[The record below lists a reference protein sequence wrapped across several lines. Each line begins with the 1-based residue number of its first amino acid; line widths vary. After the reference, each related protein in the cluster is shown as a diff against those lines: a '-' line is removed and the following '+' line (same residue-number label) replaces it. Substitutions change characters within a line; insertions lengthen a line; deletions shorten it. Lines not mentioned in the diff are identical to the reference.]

1 MAKEKLH
8 TFVLHDESINTHGFR
23 MLTSGADL
31 TEFLK
36 NPVMLLNHNDW
47 ELPIGRWENIR
58 IEGERILADAKFDLA
73 DERGAQVARK
83 VAEGYLKSC
92 SIGAWAIESSDAHEL
107 KLEGQ
112 KLPTITRWQV
122 REASICTIG
131 ANHNALALYDAY
143 GGKINMKSDT
153 DIETVIQLIDNPK
166 KRTEMNRDLLNLLSL
181 SDTATEQDVI
191 GAVKQVLRDKASLQ
205 ERIDAIEKAE
215 QEARQVEAVRLT
227 DEAITAGK
235 LHASAREATLKLFEA
250 DHTSAKEMLSAL
262 PQRQSVAK
270 QLRDEP
276 KNDKLRNMSWD
287 ELDRAGKLLELQ
299 KSDPELYAEKFREQ
313 YGRDPQKK
321 Q

>member
-1 MAKEKLH
+1 MSKGEQLH
-8 TFVLHDESINTHGFR
+8 TFVLHDESVNTHGFR

-31 TEFLK
+31 SEFRK

-47 ELPIGRWENIR
+47 ELPIGRWKNIR
-58 IEGERILADAKFDLA
+58 IEGDKILAEADFDVA

-92 SIGAWAIESSDAHEL
+92 SIGAWAIESSDAPEL

-143 GGKINMKSDT
+143 GGRINMESDT

-166 KRTEMNRDLLNLLSL
+166 KREKMNKDLLNLLSL
-181 SDTATEQDVI
+181 SDTATEQDVV
-191 GAVKQVLRDKASLQ
+191 GAVKQVLR
-205 ERIDAIEKAE
+205 EKAE
-215 QEARQVEAVRLT
+215 LQELVDKAKKAQEEARRAEAVELT
-227 DEAITAGK
+227 DEAIKAGK

-250 DHTSAKEMLSAL
+250 DHASAKEMLSAL
-262 PQRQSVAK
+262 PQRQSIAT
-270 QLRDEP
+270 QLKDEP
-276 KNDKLRNMSWD
+276 KNDPLLTMSWD
-287 ELDRAGKLLELQ
+287 ELDKTEKLQELR
-299 KSDPELYAEKFREQ
+299 DRHPERYNELYQEK
-313 YGRDPQKK
+313 YGTTN
-321 Q
+321 